1 MRPAFLRT
9 APAALLAALAAAG
22 PTRSAA
28 PALEAIPVY
37 EGDSVTV
44 RVSGVSTAR
53 CEAVAV
59 RGGIT
64 RTLFSAVGRCG
75 SPQSGLGQSVTLGPV
90 SADGELTFYLTTVP
104 SGGLARI
111 AGNGPEYEVEI
122 DDGLYDAD
130 YNDVVL
136 AVTVHGAPPE
146 LACTPERVER
156 GQEVVCRVTGRATV
170 RGWEFRG
177 EDGTITSPSTAR
189 EWRGTAV
196 AGGQVAALV
205 TVDEEEDELTDSYEV
220 SARDWRWRPET
231 HFTFLEGRS
240 PVLTR
245 TEPMF
250 RNNDTLGWN
259 CYRYQCGGR
268 RIQPDLR
275 HEENAGYDTDRVESG
290 PNEGLWYL
298 RSVGFRMDRA
308 SGLNPQLLADAPL
321 RVLPEGRQA
330 RECREKMGLQRGDTV
345 RVNFYIFNTRCK
357 GEDLTPVFAGILA
370 HEGFGTRG
378 DNGHESVARAAA
390 LLEENDPHRALE
402 DFVDED
408 LAELR
413 RRIRET
419 VLPMQERIH
428 DAGISHAEING
439 NYSRQQVWVWDDQT
453 RQYHQRRWREPS

>member
-1 MRPAFLRT
+1 MRPAFLPT

-22 PTRSAA
+22 PAR
-28 PALEAIPVY
+28 PADPAVASIPVY

-59 RGGIT
+59 RGGLT

-75 SPQSGLGQSVTLGPV
+75 SPQMGLGQSVTIGPV
-90 SADGELTFYLTTVP
+90 PADGELTFYLSTVP

-111 AGNGPEYEVEI
+111 TGSEPEYEVEM

-130 YNDVVL
+130 FNDVVL

-146 LACTPERVER
+146 LVCAPERVER
-156 GQEVVCRVTGRATV
+156 GEEVACEVTGRATV

-177 EDGTITSPSTAR
+177 EYGPIPSSSTAR

-196 AGGQVAALV
+196 VGGQVTAVV
-205 TVDEEEDELTDSYEV
+205 TVGEEEQEVTDSYEV
-220 SARDWRWRPET
+220 TARDWRWRAQE

-245 TEPMF
+245 TEPRF
-250 RNNDTLGWN
+250 RNDDTLGWN

-275 HEENAGYDTDRVESG
+275 RGDAGYDAGRVESG

-308 SGLNPQLLADAPL
+308 SGLNPQLLQDAPL
-321 RVLPEGRQA
+321 RVLPEGPQA
-330 RECREKMGLQRGDTV
+330 RECRRRMGLQRGDTV

-357 GEDLTPVFAGILA
+357 GEDLAPVFAGILA
-370 HEGFGTRG
+370 HEGLGTRG
-378 DNGHESVARAAA
+378 DNGHESVGRAAA
-390 LLEENDPHRALE
+390 LLEENDPYRALE

-408 LAELR
+408 EAELR
-413 RRIRET
+413 RRVRET
-419 VLPMQERIH
+419 VLPMQDRIH
-428 DAGISHAEING
+428 AAAISHAEING

-453 RQYHQRRWREPS
+453 GQYHQRRWREPR